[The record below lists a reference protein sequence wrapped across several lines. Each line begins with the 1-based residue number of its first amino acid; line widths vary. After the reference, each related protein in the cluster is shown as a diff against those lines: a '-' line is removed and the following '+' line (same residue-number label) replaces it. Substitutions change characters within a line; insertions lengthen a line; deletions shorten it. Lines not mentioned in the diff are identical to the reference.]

1 MFATLVLR
9 MVLVFADPRAIDAA
23 VTHEAVVEA
32 AALWAPYQLVLERS
46 ACRTGGGAPE
56 LVVEFA
62 SAAMA
67 RSTTVLGTVA
77 FGPDGTPEPR
87 VTLFLDEV
95 LRLMAGARLFGSE
108 AWQWPRLL
116 REQIVGRAL
125 GRILAHEI
133 GHYVLSNRQHTQAG
147 LMRSTQR
154 SDELGAPSRAGFR
167 LSAVEAARLRASR
180 IAAELPAGTIER
192 ADTCG
197 RP

>member
-9 MVLVFADPRAIDAA
+9 IVLVFAIPRSIDAT
-23 VTHEAVVEA
+23 VTRDAIAEA
-32 AALWAPYQLVLERS
+32 AALWAPYELVLERS
-46 ACRTGGGAPE
+46 ACPSGGGTPE

-62 SAAMA
+62 SATAP
-67 RSTTVLGTVA
+67 RSPTVLGTVA
-77 FGPDGTPEPR
+77 FGPGGTPEPH
-87 VTLFLDEV
+87 VTVFLDEV
-95 LRLMAGARLFGSE
+95 LRLMAGTRLFGSE
-108 AWQWPRLL
+108 AWQWPRRL

-133 GHYVLSNRQHTQAG
+133 GHYVLSNRQHTQSG

-167 LSAVEAARLRASR
+167 LSAAEAARLRASR
-180 IAAELPAGTIER
+180 IAAQLPGGTRER